1 MTSPSRRHRAPAFSV
16 CIPSYNA
23 AEIIAETLESVLR
36 QTFDDF
42 ELVVVDD
49 CSTDATEAVVRSYG
63 DPRIVFHRN
72 DRNLGYA
79 RNIARCCAL
88 ASGRFIYLLGNDDV
102 LSPVALE
109 RARAAFELDPDVAL
123 VTRPYYW
130 FAEND
135 LDAPVR
141 VVPPLDPLRD
151 IVVSID
157 AGDAAFRAVID
168 SLGQLSGLAFRRD
181 AFVPQFDPH
190 VFTAHVRPFL
200 ETWKRRKAVFL
211 KDYVVAVRIVSSQT
225 RSIPGIYEPS
235 PAWSWIA
242 MFDEVFGGERFSGQ
256 RSAGRAAIASHV
268 EGLVQIRCYAGFA
281 RFWREAT
288 ILVRYHPANLL
299 SWKFWTFAVGL
310 AILPPRVSRTI
321 VDRFKPHWTD
331 ARNRRI
337 ELAKS
342 PAPYPSSN
350 SANIVACRSA
360 AAANE

>member
-1 MTSPSRRHRAPAFSV
+1 VTDPSQQETPTFSI
-16 CIPSYNA
+16 CIPSYNS
-23 AEIIAETLESVLR
+23 AEIIAETLESVLC

-49 CSTDATEAVVRSYG
+49 CSADATEAVVRSYG
-63 DPRIVFHRN
+63 DRRITFHRN

-109 RARAAFELDPDVAL
+109 RALAAFDMDPDVAL

-141 VVPPLDPLRD
+141 VVPPLDPRCDL
-151 IVVSID
+151 VVSVD
-157 AGDAAFRAVID
+157 DGDVAFRAVID

-181 AFVPQFDPH
+181 AFVPQFAPH

-200 ETWKRRKAVFL
+200 ETWKTHKAVFL
-211 KDYVVAVRIVSSQT
+211 KDYVVAVRIASSQT
-225 RSIPGIYEPS
+225 RNVAGIYEPS

-242 MFDEVFGGERFSGQ
+242 MFDEVFGDERFAGQ
-256 RSAGRAAIASHV
+256 RAAGRAVIASHV
-268 EGLVQIRCYAGFA
+268 EGLVQIRCYAGFVP
-281 RFWREAT
+281 FWREIT

-299 SWKFWTFAVGL
+299 SWKFWMFAVGL
-310 AILPPRVSRTI
+310 AILPPRLSRTI

-331 ARNRRI
+331 ARGLRI
-337 ELAKS
+337 RLAKR
-342 PAPYPSSN
+342 PATYPSSS